1 MTGTR
6 IGKKQRVEF
15 YEWML
20 KTGRIKKGGA
30 AHERLLFLKDETKSQ
45 RQERLRKFIAKRQ
58 KEKNNV

>member
-6 IGKKQRVEF
+6 SNIEF

-20 KTGRIKKGGA
+20 KTGRIKEDGA
-30 AHERLLFLKDETKSQ
+30 AYQRLLFLKDETKMQ

-58 KEKNNV
+58 KEKNGI